1 MNAKNVLLVTVAL
14 TACLAAC
21 DEPPAPKAPPP
32 PPAMTAT
39 PAPATG
45 TPPSDLPQKPK
56 ADTPTGAAPQA
67 APEAASPAVATNIKA
82 TFEKSF
88 PSFKHCYD
96 EALQRDG
103 TLKGQ
108 VLVKMLIR
116 PDGVPVDIKDAGS
129 SLKEKGMIDCVTMEV
144 SKIKFPQF
152 DGKAVTYAQPL
163 DFSRLKRRGCPS
175 AERSTPG
182 DAPQRLR
189 ASSFSLVWRPREVS
203 LGRSPRPT
211 ERWGRRTGWSPSPAR
226 RS

>member
-1 MNAKNVLLVTVAL
+1 MNTKNVLLVAVAL
-14 TACLAAC
+14 SACLAAC
-21 DEPPAPKAPPP
+21 DDPPAPKAPPP
-32 PPAMTAT
+32 PPATTTAT
-39 PAPATG
+39 TAPAT
-45 TPPSDLPQKPK
+45 TPASDLPQRPK

-88 PSFKHCYD
+88 PNFKHCYN

-129 SLKEKGMIDCVTMEV
+129 SLKEQGMLDCVMMEV
-144 SKIKFPQF
+144 AKIKFPQF

-163 DFSRLKRRGCPS
+163 DFSR
-175 AERSTPG
+175 
-182 DAPQRLR
+182 
-189 ASSFSLVWRPREVS
+189 
-203 LGRSPRPT
+203 
-211 ERWGRRTGWSPSPAR
+211 
-226 RS
+226 

>member
-1 MNAKNVLLVTVAL
+1 MNTKNMLLATLAL
-14 TACLAAC
+14 TASLAAC
-21 DEPPAPKAPPP
+21 DDPPAPKAPPP
-32 PPAMTAT
+32 PPAAT
-39 PAPATG
+39 TGPATVKPAG
-45 TPPSDLPQKPK
+45 DLPQRQK
-56 ADTPTGAAPQA
+56 AETPTGATPQT

-88 PSFKHCYD
+88 PTFKHCYD

-129 SLKEKGMIDCVTMEV
+129 SLKETGMLDCVMLEV

-163 DFSRLKRRGCPS
+163 DFSRLFG
-175 AERSTPG
+175 
-182 DAPQRLR
+182 
-189 ASSFSLVWRPREVS
+189 
-203 LGRSPRPT
+203 
-211 ERWGRRTGWSPSPAR
+211 
-226 RS
+226 